1 MHYLTDEFEEYTCK
15 KLPIPDGP
23 EPLRYIAT
31 HSHRKARRDE
41 LERRHMGVIDA
52 SQLAAEAE
60 AAYVALE
67 ALLGNSQLFLGA
79 TYPLFS
85 SFLISSEPGLLD
97 FAVFAYTFTAL
108 ERPELFKLVQNLNG
122 LLGHAN
128 RVKQLIYE
136 EKQEQ

>member
-1 MHYLTDEFEEYTCK
+1 MHYLTNEFEEYTCR

-79 TYPLFS
+79 TYH
-85 SFLISSEPGLLD
+85 SFFILSDIE
-97 FAVFAYTFTAL
+97 
-108 ERPELFKLVQNLNG
+108 
-122 LLGHAN
+122 
-128 RVKQLIYE
+128 
-136 EKQEQ
+136 